1 MSRMMRMMNFEK
13 EMITLIKAYLF
24 IVLMVV
30 FVFSIKEILMQG
42 KLGG

>member
-13 EMITLIKAYLF
+13 EMIILIKAYLF

-42 KLGG
+42 KFGG